1 MATRNDTSSPSH
13 PFLPSR
19 SKKNKRFGSFK
30 GLVNKRKSK
39 NKKNQSQSAS
49 ASQASSPSR
58 PRPQSSNTNRNRD
71 KDDST
76 VYSVA
81 FDATTTASIP
91 ASDNAS
97 AKTTPLG
104 EPVHVILL
112 LMDPQTRRFE
122 LLQLEFDSATAK
134 VSDITDQIV
143 ISATEPSLIIQ
154 TFETLTDLRGVELV
168 PNKYIAEYVDSAG
181 VIVAV
186 PSSTKDRGKAV
197 AAMATPIL
205 TNPKVHTMVSVSS
218 NFLVCFVCSLGTYM
232 YILNLM
238 SSFCFSFRSLTIYL
252 CFFFISTA
260 HIVRFRHSRSA
271 ISQWHHPPTT
281 QGHYHWQQ
289 G

>member
-1 MATRNDTSSPSH
+1 MATRNDTSS
-13 PFLPSR
+13 PSR

-39 NKKNQSQSAS
+39 NKKNQSQSASASAS

-154 TFETLTDLRGVELV
+154 TFETLTDLKGVELV

-218 NFLVCFVCSLGTYM
+218 NFLVCFVYTLGTYIFFEFNVI
-232 YILNLM
+232 ILL
-238 SSFCFSFRSLTIYL
+238 FFPLTHYL
-252 CFFFISTA
+252 FMFFLISTA

-271 ISQWHHPPTT
+271 ISQWHPPPTT